1 MTPSE
6 IRIRKHLNDALP
18 GKNDMLDIILYEGSV
33 TTVWSTSGI
42 IDGFTE
48 PEHRTVTEMDIG
60 ESIRSIDVPDIDKEK
75 DGSVYEI
82 SFIDGIDETNVRTD
96 RLPDDMQSLLD
107 SLDPY
112 VIGLEG
118 QSESNVNI
126 SDADTLKAL
135 LEKGIISKET
145 YDDNIA
151 RSIAYEERRALVER
165 MVEDRTYVIERDDG
179 DIVEDHRLRLIDD
192 DMYSMSVW
200 YRRNVPDEGIED
212 NTMLSV
218 KLKLS
223 VWGLRI
229 GGRFDTF
236 EFIVDRD
243 DCQMTDRSYCVH
255 GTLFEGCGNYKAP
268 DAARYT
274 DFTKERT
281 EAIFDYLG
289 RLEKMEILGK
299 NFSEPRYDC
308 GFFDL
313 YIRYEDRDSVHTKGT
328 TEYPYFIKYLMYLM
342 DAKESL

>member
-1 MTPSE
+1 MTLSE

-18 GKNDMLDIILYEGSV
+18 GKNDTLDIILSEGSV
-33 TTVWSTSGI
+33 TTVWSASGA

-48 PEHRTVTEMDIG
+48 PEQRTVTEMDIG
-60 ESIRSIDVPDIDKEK
+60 ERIRSINVPDIDQGK
-75 DGSVYEI
+75 DSSIYEI
-82 SFIDGIDETNVRTD
+82 SFVNGTDEMIVDTD
-96 RLPDDMQSLLD
+96 RLPDDIQSLLD

-112 VIGLEG
+112 LIGLER
-118 QSESNVNI
+118 QSEANVNI
-126 SDADTLKAL
+126 TDADALKSL
-135 LEKGIISKET
+135 LDKGIISKDT

-151 RSIAYEERRALVER
+151 RSFAYEERKALVEK
-165 MVEDRTYVIERDDG
+165 MVDDKSYVLNREDK
-179 DIVEDHRLRLIDD
+179 DIVEDHRLGLIDD

-200 YRRNVPDEGIED
+200 YRRNVPDDAIAN
-212 NTMLSV
+212 NTMISV

-289 RLEKMEILGK
+289 RLEKMGILGK

-313 YIRYEDRDSVHTKGT
+313 YIRYEGRDSVHTKGT